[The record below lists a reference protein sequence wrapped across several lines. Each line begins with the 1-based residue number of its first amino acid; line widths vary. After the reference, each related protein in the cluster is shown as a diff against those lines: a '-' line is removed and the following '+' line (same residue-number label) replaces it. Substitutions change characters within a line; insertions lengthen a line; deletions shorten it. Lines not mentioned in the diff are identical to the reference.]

1 MSYPSPFESHPFLPN
16 MLDDMMHA
24 HWIRMTKKNAKKN
37 SDDQRAHF
45 CNLIDTQKA
54 NGLQQDFT

>member
-24 HWIRMTKKNAKKN
+24 HWIRITKKTPRKIQMISVHISA
-37 SDDQRAHF
+37 
-45 CNLIDTQKA
+45 I
-54 NGLQQDFT
+54 